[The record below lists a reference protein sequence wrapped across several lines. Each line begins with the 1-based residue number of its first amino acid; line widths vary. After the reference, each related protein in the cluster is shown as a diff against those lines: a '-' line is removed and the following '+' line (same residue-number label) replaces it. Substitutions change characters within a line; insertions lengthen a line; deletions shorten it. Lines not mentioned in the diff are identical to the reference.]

1 MGCSASSHRAPG
13 KRTLREADLSFLIQN
28 TRMQEAEVRASYSQ
42 FIRQHPDGLMDRETF
57 RLMMKDCYPSADIG
71 NIETHLFRMYDDNED
86 GVIDFREFMTKV
98 HIMSNGSP
106 EENLRQL
113 FRILDIDNNRTV
125 SISEFKKVVTDLQ
138 MMSEND
144 NNMDNSIRD
153 LIVEKAF
160 IEMDVNGDGMV
171 TIEEF
176 IKACLSQKKFST
188 MLTLKL
194 INVFLE

>member
-1 MGCSASSHRAPG
+1 MQLINTFLLTFEC
-13 KRTLREADLSFLIQN
+13 DLQ
-28 TRMQEAEVRASYSQ
+28 
-42 FIRQHPDGLMDRETF
+42 
-57 RLMMKDCYPSADIG
+57 
-71 NIETHLFRMYDDNED
+71 D
-86 GVIDFREFMTKV
+86 GVIDFREFMSKV
-98 HIMSNGSP
+98 DIMSNGSP

-138 MMSEND
+138 MMTEND

>member
-1 MGCSASSHRAPG
+1 
-13 KRTLREADLSFLIQN
+13 
-28 TRMQEAEVRASYSQ
+28 
-42 FIRQHPDGLMDRETF
+42 
-57 RLMMKDCYPSADIG
+57 MM
-71 NIETHLFRMYDDNED
+71 IETHLFMKNTEYWLQYMYMTTRCQLLLLILCWEKFIRFQD
-86 GVIDFREFMTKV
+86 GVIDFREFMSKV
-98 HIMSNGSP
+98 HIMSSGSP

-138 MMSEND
+138 MMSD
-144 NNMDNSIRD
+144 NNMDNSILD
-153 LIVEKAF
+153 LVVEKAF

-171 TIEEF
+171 TSEEF

-188 MLTLKL
+188 MLILKL

>member
-1 MGCSASSHRAPG
+1 MLQLFN
-13 KRTLREADLSFLIQN
+13 TLLI
-28 TRMQEAEVRASYSQ
+28 
-42 FIRQHPDGLMDRETF
+42 TF
-57 RLMMKDCYPSADIG
+57 NA
-71 NIETHLFRMYDDNED
+71 LFQD

-106 EENLRQL
+106 EENLQQL

>member
-1 MGCSASSHRAPG
+1 MS
-13 KRTLREADLSFLIQN
+13 
-28 TRMQEAEVRASYSQ
+28 
-42 FIRQHPDGLMDRETF
+42 
-57 RLMMKDCYPSADIG
+57 
-71 NIETHLFRMYDDNED
+71 
-86 GVIDFREFMTKV
+86 KV
-98 HIMSNGSP
+98 DIMSNGSP

-160 IEMDVNGDGMV
+160 IEMDVKR
-171 TIEEF
+171 I
-176 IKACLSQKKFST
+176 
-188 MLTLKL
+188 
-194 INVFLE
+194 

>member
-1 MGCSASSHRAPG
+1 
-13 KRTLREADLSFLIQN
+13 
-28 TRMQEAEVRASYSQ
+28 
-42 FIRQHPDGLMDRETF
+42 
-57 RLMMKDCYPSADIG
+57 
-71 NIETHLFRMYDDNED
+71 
-86 GVIDFREFMTKV
+86 MTKV

-160 IEMDVNGDGMV
+160 IEIPFRFCETFV
-171 TIEEF
+171 F
-176 IKACLSQKKFST
+176 ILDNFLSQLIIFLFST
-188 MLTLKL
+188 DPL
-194 INVFLE
+194 LEIFQDISI

>member
-1 MGCSASSHRAPG
+1 
-13 KRTLREADLSFLIQN
+13 
-28 TRMQEAEVRASYSQ
+28 
-42 FIRQHPDGLMDRETF
+42 
-57 RLMMKDCYPSADIG
+57 
-71 NIETHLFRMYDDNED
+71 
-86 GVIDFREFMTKV
+86 MTKV

-138 MMSEND
+138 MMSD
-144 NNMDNSIRD
+144 NNMDNSILD
-153 LIVEKAF
+153 LVVEKAF

-171 TIEEF
+171 TSEEF

-188 MLTLKL
+188 MLILKL

>member
-1 MGCSASSHRAPG
+1 MVYVYDNEVSSYYFKYFAKKSH
-13 KRTLREADLSFLIQN
+13 K
-28 TRMQEAEVRASYSQ
+28 
-42 FIRQHPDGLMDRETF
+42 FIRFQ
-57 RLMMKDCYPSADIG
+57 
-71 NIETHLFRMYDDNED
+71 D
-86 GVIDFREFMTKV
+86 GVIDFREFMSKV
-98 HIMSNGSP
+98 HIMSSGSP

-138 MMSEND
+138 MMSD
-144 NNMDNSIRD
+144 NNMDNSILD
-153 LIVEKAF
+153 LVVEKAF

-171 TIEEF
+171 TSEEF

-188 MLTLKL
+188 MLILKL

>member
-1 MGCSASSHRAPG
+1 
-13 KRTLREADLSFLIQN
+13 
-28 TRMQEAEVRASYSQ
+28 
-42 FIRQHPDGLMDRETF
+42 
-57 RLMMKDCYPSADIG
+57 
-71 NIETHLFRMYDDNED
+71 
-86 GVIDFREFMTKV
+86 MTKV

-106 EENLRQL
+106 EENLQQL

-160 IEMDVNGDGMV
+160 IEMDVNEVKNNDILVNV
-171 TIEEF
+171 TI
-176 IKACLSQKKFST
+176 CYQQ
-188 MLTLKL
+188 
-194 INVFLE
+194 

>member
-1 MGCSASSHRAPG
+1 MS
-13 KRTLREADLSFLIQN
+13 
-28 TRMQEAEVRASYSQ
+28 
-42 FIRQHPDGLMDRETF
+42 
-57 RLMMKDCYPSADIG
+57 
-71 NIETHLFRMYDDNED
+71 
-86 GVIDFREFMTKV
+86 KV
-98 HIMSNGSP
+98 DIMSNGSP

-125 SISEFKKVVTDLQ
+125 SIYEFKKVVTDLQ